1 MSDIPDPSDGKLW
14 RLKREDTWCWR
25 AWDEEIV
32 VYDDLSGDTMKL
44 NPYMSETLRCLQ
56 QAPAS
61 EAAITRHLAE
71 TLEADA
77 DSHLQRWVAR
87 AIERFER
94 VGLVEAVTVPEQ
106 TGQGG

>member
-1 MSDIPDPSDGKLW
+1 M
-14 RLKREDTWCWR
+14 
-25 AWDEEIV
+25 V

-61 EAAITRHLAE
+61 ETTITRHLAE

-77 DSHLQRWVAR
+77 DSRLQRWVAR

-94 VGLVEAVTVPEQ
+94 VGLVEAVAAPEQ
-106 TGQGG
+106 TGESD